1 MASIGR
7 EEEERRRILSR
18 ALMLAQSG
26 KCSDYRAIGWAHS
39 QERYAEA
46 RDVLGSHEVRAEF
59 DTLCKCSA
67 KARR

>member
-1 MASIGR
+1 
-7 EEEERRRILSR
+7 
-18 ALMLAQSG
+18 MLAQSG

-39 QERYAEA
+39 QESYAEA